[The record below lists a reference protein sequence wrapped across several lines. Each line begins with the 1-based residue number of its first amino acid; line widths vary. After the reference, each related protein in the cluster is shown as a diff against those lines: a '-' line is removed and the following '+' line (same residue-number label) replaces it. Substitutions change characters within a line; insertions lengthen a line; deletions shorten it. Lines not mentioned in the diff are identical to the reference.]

1 MAKNWLNKLLGTTV
15 ETDTS
20 VESFYQ
26 VSAEEVSEEGTTK
39 MLLIEPRAF
48 SEAQDIL
55 THLKKRVTVVVNL
68 GRVTSE
74 QAKRIIDYLTGATS
88 ALEGSIEKIGHGIF
102 LCTPN
107 NVDIEGR
114 ISEETTAKKEKNTE
128 VEW

>member
-1 MAKNWLNKLLGTTV
+1 MAKNWFNKLLGTTPENDTGV
-15 ETDTS
+15 EN
-20 VESFYQ
+20 FYQ
-26 VSAEEVSEEGTTK
+26 VSTEELSDEGTTK

-55 THLKKRVTVVVNL
+55 IHLKKRVTVVVNL

-88 ALEGSIEKIGHGIF
+88 ALEGGIEKIGHGIF

-107 NVDIEGR
+107 NVNIEGR
-114 ISEETTAKKEKNTE
+114 ISEETTTKKEKNQE